1 MTNKYTIEYN
11 KRSIFMKTA
20 LRIYFKVAIRYKE
33 SQFLDVKGGEQ
44 MITLTESAAKR
55 VQEMLAEHNE
65 PGLRLRIGVRG
76 GGCSGLSYGMGFDD
90 EVLEDDLQFEQHGV
104 QIVVDPQSAPILDG
118 VIIDFQ
124 ENEMGGGF
132 TIDNPNAISTC
143 GCGSSFKTADNGGTP
158 SEC

>member
-1 MTNKYTIEYN
+1 
-11 KRSIFMKTA
+11 
-20 LRIYFKVAIRYKE
+20 
-33 SQFLDVKGGEQ
+33 

-55 VQEMLAEHNE
+55 VKEMLEEHNE
-65 PGLRLRIGVRG
+65 PNLRLRVGVTG

-90 EVLEDDLQFEQHGV
+90 QVDEDDAKFEQHGV
-104 QIVVDPQSAPILDG
+104 QILIDSESAPILEG
-118 VIIDFQ
+118 VVIDFV

-143 GCGSSFKTADNGGTP
+143 GCGSSFKTADNAGNP